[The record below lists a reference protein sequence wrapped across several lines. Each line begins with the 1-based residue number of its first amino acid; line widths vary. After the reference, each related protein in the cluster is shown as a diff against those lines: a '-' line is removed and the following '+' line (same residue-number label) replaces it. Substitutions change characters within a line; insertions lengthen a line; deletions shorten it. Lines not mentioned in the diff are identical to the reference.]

1 MNLELLR
8 GYSLDPPHSLCFMLS
23 INPAAL
29 GLHPEE
35 RFVAPLPFNLG
46 LVQLLADH
54 RDVFLTDLS
63 LAAAFLGGVVGYIL
77 LVMLLYVAWNKR
89 LAIRLAVVVLLALSL
104 NDLLKMLL
112 RNPRPFVAQGT
123 YLKKWAVPA
132 KSARELAMEFST
144 PSGHATGAS
153 SFYSYLYGIVR
164 NRVVRVLAV
173 AAILLIGVSRPY
185 LGVHYFED
193 VLLGWALG
201 LAIALVSL
209 RYTEALAAAWNRL
222 SYGLQVAIVAPAGL
236 AFWLLAVL
244 LNGHSASGQPYAYIA
259 YGGFLTGAEDSE
271 LRSAKL
277 LGPCQDSALSSLRRP
292 GDRHLVHSRK
302 GLRNGSGSFL
312 AALEPARIHPLRRRG
327 LRQLLPGA
335 LALHQNRLGEKC
347 PQRSKMMGANLLI
360 RILEQNQSNRAH

>member
-1 MNLELLR
+1 M
-8 GYSLDPPHSLCFMLS
+8 
-23 INPAAL
+23 

-46 LVQLLADH
+46 LVQMLADH

-63 LAAAFLGGVVGYIL
+63 LAADLLGGVEGYIL
-77 LVMLLYVAWNKR
+77 LVMLLYVTWDKR

-132 KSARELAMEFST
+132 RSARELAMEFST

-153 SFYSYLYGIVR
+153 AFYSYLCGIVR
-164 NRVVRVLAV
+164 NRVVRVIAV

-193 VLLGWALG
+193 VLLGWTLGAAL
-201 LAIALVSL
+201 ALVSL
-209 RYTEALAAAWNRL
+209 RYTEAIAAAWNRL

-259 YGGFLTGAEDSE
+259 YGGFLTGIVLACPLE
-271 LRSAKL
+271 LRIVNFDPRSSSVLVRILRFL
-277 LGPCQDSALSSLRRP
+277 LSVGLVSVTLFILGKISGMLADRSSLLWNLLEYLRFAAAGFVNFFLTPLLFTRI
-292 GDRHLVHSRK
+292 GWAKSSRK
-302 GLRNGSGSFL
+302 
-312 AALEPARIHPLRRRG
+312 E
-327 LRQLLPGA
+327 
-335 LALHQNRLGEKC
+335 ET
-347 PQRSKMMGANLLI
+347 
-360 RILEQNQSNRAH
+360 